1 MITKTNQTNLYTN
14 EVIRDAIKIIRKGE
28 SAVLYYR
35 HDIEQVIKAFGK
47 EKLQIYRAKANTL
60 FPDMEMDVYF
70 VSYKDEI
77 ILTLAYAK
85 EKLAFFKDAE
95 IHISQEEKYY
105 LLNLPSK
112 VQIETYFWTL
122 YDKYTEEVQL

>member
-47 EKLQIYRAKANTL
+47 EKFVPYIYNETVCAK
-60 FPDMEMDVYF
+60 V
-70 VSYKDEI
+70 
-77 ILTLAYAK
+77 
-85 EKLAFFKDAE
+85 
-95 IHISQEEKYY
+95 
-105 LLNLPSK
+105 
-112 VQIETYFWTL
+112 
-122 YDKYTEEVQL
+122 